1 MASFTDQTPQFNPY
15 IQQLPVEAMV
25 AVGMEKQKRYD
36 EGVQKIQQS
45 IYNVAGLKVLRPQD
59 KDYLQSQL
67 NTLGSNLKT
76 VAAGDFSN
84 YQLVNSV
91 SGMTNQIVKD
101 PIIQNAVASTE
112 RYKKQVAAG
121 EAFRKEGK
129 SSANRDWDFTREASD
144 WLNSQD
150 VNAQF
155 NGQYKQHVDVNKKVM
170 ETLKQINPNLKEGD
184 IPYAVD
190 KNGKIQWGQIADAM
204 QRTSIKEVTEG
215 QIRTAINAVL
225 DSNDLDELAS
235 QGRYEYRNFTADD
248 LKIAATENYAQT
260 KKEYAQRLGQLESQL
275 LSTTDI
281 GQQNELN
288 TAIDYYKSQLGD
300 AEKNIPGQ
308 LDQNFKNVLET
319 IPNNTDGARSKL
331 YTRNWLDQIGN
342 AFAYREIK
350 DNVLTNPL
358 KENYWK
364 TKNFELDQTKEANAQ
379 YWKKLSYALDVEKY
393 NLERAKFEA
402 ENEPNTPYFVGSGDE
417 TIDAI
422 NSLKNYSKYNDG
434 IKTQNDGILS
444 ELVRQSSS
452 IDKAANPKDILKN
465 IENYK
470 TGKYKPRDNYEKQQF
485 DKYIEN
491 SNTLANQQAIY
502 DRYEDQ
508 AYKEVTGNSKGTFG
522 GALNQQLKGINGL
535 TITLPN
541 GDKTTFSPKEIY
553 DYLKKEQV
561 KVVGKADAQQLSV
574 NPENLTTREKLLYT
588 TFAKRYQ
595 GSSSGGSKSTGISI
609 ADAVLGKIAPIAG
622 RLSQVQNEVN
632 KRVALKM
639 ASITGGFG
647 TEQTGVEFKD
657 NTAKGNFVSSLSNI
671 VQSDIKQKTGG
682 KNYEPAD
689 VLNTL
694 TKKKLE
700 DVDFQLRRQGGEY
713 ILQVT
718 DKESGETSDVP
729 VSAEFVA
736 RNKYLGQSFLSQ
748 NLDLGETMLRNSGS
762 TNIFKDY
769 THAKF
774 HNGMFG
780 GQTATGNRTVTLP
793 VVADLEERGGQTYP
807 VFRMKTKNGTIDLY
821 FPNPTDP
828 GSFETQYLPS
838 LTNDKIIQ
846 LFKTKYPNIEQ
857 LISQ

>member
-1 MASFTDQTPQFNPY
+1 MASFTDILPQFSPY
-15 IQQLPVEAMV
+15 IQELPVQAMV
-25 AVGMEKQKRYD
+25 EVGMEKQRRYD
-36 EGVQKIQQS
+36 EGVQKIQQN
-45 IYNVAGLKVLRPQD
+45 IDNVAGLAVLRDID
-59 KDYLQSQL
+59 KVYLQSKFDE
-67 NTLGSNLKT
+67 LGNKLKT

-101 PIIQNAVASTE
+101 PTIQNAVASTE

-170 ETLKQINPNLKEGD
+170 DTLKQINPNLKETD
-184 IPYAVD
+184 ITREAIVGKD
-190 KNGKIQWGQIADAM
+190 GKIQWGNILDAM
-204 QRTSIKEVTEG
+204 KRTSVKEVTEG
-215 QIRTAINAVL
+215 QIRTAINSVL
-225 DSNDLDELAS
+225 DANDLDELAS
-235 QGRYEYRNFTADD
+235 QGRYEYRNFTPDD
-248 LKIAATENYAQT
+248 LKTAATESYKLEKDTSNF
-260 KKEYAQRLGQLESQL
+260 RLEQLKSQL
-275 LSTTDI
+275 LTTTDI
-281 GQQNELN
+281 GQQNEIN
-288 TAIDYYKSQLGD
+288 SAIDYYQNK
-300 AEKNIPGQ
+300 
-308 LDQNFKNVLET
+308 LDKLDERFNNVLET
-319 IPNNTDGARSKL
+319 IPTNTDAARSQL

-350 DNVLTNPL
+350 DNILSNPE

-364 TKNFELDQTKEANAQ
+364 TKNYELDQLKEANSQ
-379 YWKKLSYALDVEKY
+379 YWKKLGYALDVEKY
-393 NLERAKFEA
+393 NFERAKFEA
-402 ENEPNTPYFVGSGDE
+402 ENAPNTPYFVGSGDE

-422 NSLKNYSKYNDG
+422 NSLKNYSQYNDG

-452 IDKAANPKDILKN
+452 IDKTANPKDILKN

-502 DRYEDQ
+502 DKYEDQ

-522 GALNQQLKGINGL
+522 GALNQQLKGVNGL

-541 GDKTTFSPKEIY
+541 GSKTTFSPREIY
-553 DYLKKEQV
+553 DYLKKEQS
-561 KVVGKADAQQLSV
+561 KIVGKADAQQLYV
-574 NPENLTTREKLLYT
+574 NPENLTTREKLLYS

-595 GSSSGGSKSTGISI
+595 GSSSAGSKSTGIAA
-609 ADAVLGKIAPIAG
+609 ADAVLGVIAPIAG

-639 ASITGGFG
+639 APITGGFG
-647 TEQTGVEFKD
+647 TEQAGVEFKD

-682 KNYEPAD
+682 KNYDPSD

-700 DVDFQLRRQGGEY
+700 DVDFQLRRQGGQY

-807 VFRMKTKNGTIDLY
+807 VFRMKTKNGTVDLY

-828 GSFETQYLPS
+828 GSFQTQYLPS

>member
-1 MASFTDQTPQFNPY
+1 MASFTDILPQFSPY
-15 IQQLPVEAMV
+15 IQELPVQAMV
-25 AVGMEKQKRYD
+25 EVGMEKQRRYD
-36 EGVQKIQQS
+36 EGVQKIQQN
-45 IYNVAGLKVLRPQD
+45 IDNVAGLAVLRDID
-59 KDYLQSQL
+59 KVYLQSKFDE
-67 NTLGSNLKT
+67 LGNKLKT

-112 RYKKQVAAG
+112 RYKKQVAVG

-170 ETLKQINPNLKEGD
+170 DTLKQINPNLKETD
-184 IPYAVD
+184 ITREAIVGKD
-190 KNGKIQWGQIADAM
+190 GKIQWGNILDAM
-204 QRTSIKEVTEG
+204 KRTSVKEVTEG

-225 DSNDLDELAS
+225 DANDFDELAS
-235 QGRYEYRNFTADD
+235 QGRYEYRNFTPDD
-248 LKIAATENYAQT
+248 LKTAATESYKLEKDTSNF
-260 KKEYAQRLGQLESQL
+260 RLEQLKSQL
-275 LSTTDI
+275 LTTTDI
-281 GQQNELN
+281 GQQNEIN
-288 TAIDYYKSQLGD
+288 SAIDYYQNK
-300 AEKNIPGQ
+300 
-308 LDQNFKNVLET
+308 LDKLDERFNNVLET
-319 IPNNTDGARSKL
+319 IPTNTDAARSQL

-350 DNVLTNPL
+350 DNILSNPE

-364 TKNFELDQTKEANAQ
+364 TKNYELDQLKEANSQ
-379 YWKKLSYALDVEKY
+379 YWKKLGYALDVEKY
-393 NLERAKFEA
+393 NFERAKFEA
-402 ENEPNTPYFVGSGDE
+402 ENAPNTPYFVGSGDE

-422 NSLKNYSKYNDG
+422 NSLKNYSQYNDG
-434 IKTQNDGILS
+434 IKTENDGILS

-452 IDKAANPKDILKN
+452 IDKTANPKDILKN

-502 DRYEDQ
+502 DKYEDQ

-522 GALNQQLKGINGL
+522 GALNQQLKGVNGL

-541 GDKTTFSPKEIY
+541 GSKTTFSPREIY
-553 DYLKKEQV
+553 DYLKKEQS
-561 KVVGKADAQQLSV
+561 KIVGKADAQQLYV
-574 NPENLTTREKLLYT
+574 NPENLTTREKLLYS

-595 GSSSGGSKSTGISI
+595 GSSSAGSKSTGIAA
-609 ADAVLGKIAPIAG
+609 ADAVLGVIAPIAG

-639 ASITGGFG
+639 APITGGFG
-647 TEQTGVEFKD
+647 TEQAGVEFKD

-671 VQSDIKQKTGG
+671 VNSDIKQKTGG
-682 KNYEPAD
+682 KNYDPSD

-694 TKKKLE
+694 TKKTLE
-700 DVDFQLRRQGGEY
+700 NVDFQLRRQGGEY

-807 VFRMKTKNGTIDLY
+807 VFRMKTKNGTVDLY

-828 GSFETQYLPS
+828 GSFQTQYLPS

>member
-1 MASFTDQTPQFNPY
+1 MASFTDILPQFSPY
-15 IQQLPVEAMV
+15 IQELPVQAMV
-25 AVGMEKQKRYD
+25 EVGMEKQRRYD
-36 EGVQKIQQS
+36 EGVQKIQQN
-45 IYNVAGLKVLRPQD
+45 IDNVAGLSVLRDID
-59 KDYLQSQL
+59 KVYLQSKFDE
-67 NTLGSNLKT
+67 LGNKLKT

-101 PIIQNAVASTE
+101 PTIQNAVASTE

-170 ETLKQINPNLKEGD
+170 DTLKQINPNLKETD
-184 IPYAVD
+184 ITREAIVGKD
-190 KNGKIQWGQIADAM
+190 GKIQWGNILDAM
-204 QRTSIKEVTEG
+204 KRTSVKEVTEG
-215 QIRTAINAVL
+215 QIRTAINSVL
-225 DSNDLDELAS
+225 DANDLDELAS
-235 QGRYEYRNFTADD
+235 QGRYEYRNFTPDD
-248 LKIAATENYAQT
+248 LKTAATESYKLEKDTSNF
-260 KKEYAQRLGQLESQL
+260 RLEQLKSQL
-275 LSTTDI
+275 LTTTDI
-281 GQQNELN
+281 GQQNEIN
-288 TAIDYYKSQLGD
+288 SAIDYYQNK
-300 AEKNIPGQ
+300 
-308 LDQNFKNVLET
+308 LDKLDERFNNVLET
-319 IPNNTDGARSKL
+319 IPTNTDAARSQL

-350 DNVLTNPL
+350 DNILSNPE

-364 TKNFELDQTKEANAQ
+364 TKNYELDQLKEANSQ
-379 YWKKLSYALDVEKY
+379 YWKKLGYALDVEKY
-393 NLERAKFEA
+393 NFERAKFEA
-402 ENEPNTPYFVGSGDE
+402 ENAPNTPYFVGSGDE

-422 NSLKNYSKYNDG
+422 NSLKNYSQYNDG

-452 IDKAANPKDILKN
+452 IDKTANPKDILKN

-502 DRYEDQ
+502 DKYEDQ

-522 GALNQQLKGINGL
+522 GALNQQLKGVNGL

-541 GDKTTFSPKEIY
+541 GSKTTFSPREIY
-553 DYLKKEQV
+553 DYLKKEQS
-561 KVVGKADAQQLSV
+561 KIVGKADAQQLYV
-574 NPENLTTREKLLYT
+574 NPENLTTREKLLYS

-595 GSSSGGSKSTGISI
+595 GSSSAGSKSTGIAA
-609 ADAVLGKIAPIAG
+609 ADAVLGVIAPIAG

-639 ASITGGFG
+639 APITGGFG
-647 TEQTGVEFKD
+647 TEQAGVEFKD

-682 KNYEPAD
+682 KNYDPSD

-700 DVDFQLRRQGGEY
+700 DVDFQLRRQGGQY

-807 VFRMKTKNGTIDLY
+807 VFRMKTKNGTVDLY

-828 GSFETQYLPS
+828 GSFQTQYLPS

>member
-1 MASFTDQTPQFNPY
+1 MASFTDILPQFSPY
-15 IQQLPVEAMV
+15 IQELPVQAMV
-25 AVGMEKQKRYD
+25 EVGMEKQRRYD
-36 EGVQKIQQS
+36 EGVQKIQQN
-45 IYNVAGLKVLRPQD
+45 IDNVAGLAVLRDID
-59 KDYLQSQL
+59 KVYLQSKFDE
-67 NTLGSNLKT
+67 LGNKLKT

-112 RYKKQVAAG
+112 RYKKQVAVG

-144 WLNSQD
+144 WLNNQD

-170 ETLKQINPNLKEGD
+170 DTLKQINPNLKETD
-184 IPYAVD
+184 ITREAIVGKD
-190 KNGKIQWGQIADAM
+190 GKIQWGNILDAM
-204 QRTSIKEVTEG
+204 KRTSVKEVTEG
-215 QIRTAINAVL
+215 QIRTAINSVL
-225 DSNDLDELAS
+225 DANDLDELAS
-235 QGRYEYRNFTADD
+235 QGRYEYRNFTPDD
-248 LKIAATENYAQT
+248 LKTAATESYKLEKDTSNF
-260 KKEYAQRLGQLESQL
+260 RLEQLKSQL
-275 LSTTDI
+275 LTTTDI
-281 GQQNELN
+281 GQQNEIN
-288 TAIDYYKSQLGD
+288 SAIDYYQNK
-300 AEKNIPGQ
+300 
-308 LDQNFKNVLET
+308 LDKLDERFNNVLET
-319 IPNNTDGARSKL
+319 IPTNTDAARSQL

-350 DNVLTNPL
+350 DNILSNPE

-364 TKNFELDQTKEANAQ
+364 TKNYELDQLKEANSQ
-379 YWKKLSYALDVEKY
+379 YWKKLGYALDVEKY
-393 NLERAKFEA
+393 NFERAKFEA
-402 ENEPNTPYFVGSGDE
+402 ENAPNTPYFVGSGDE

-422 NSLKNYSKYNDG
+422 NSLKNYSQYNDG
-434 IKTQNDGILS
+434 IKTENDGILS

-452 IDKAANPKDILKN
+452 IDKTANPKDILKN

-502 DRYEDQ
+502 DKYEDQ

-522 GALNQQLKGINGL
+522 GALNQQLKGVNGL

-541 GDKTTFSPKEIY
+541 GSKTTFSPREIY
-553 DYLKKEQV
+553 DYLKKEQS
-561 KVVGKADAQQLSV
+561 KIVGKADAQQLYV
-574 NPENLTTREKLLYT
+574 NPENLTSREKLLYS

-595 GSSSGGSKSTGISI
+595 GSSSAGSKSTGIAA
-609 ADAVLGKIAPIAG
+609 ADAVLGVIAPIAG

-639 ASITGGFG
+639 APITGGFG
-647 TEQTGVEFKD
+647 TEQAGVEFKD

-671 VQSDIKQKTGG
+671 VNSDIKQKTGG
-682 KNYEPAD
+682 KNYDPSD

-700 DVDFQLRRQGGEY
+700 DVDFQLRRQGGQY

-807 VFRMKTKNGTIDLY
+807 VFRMKTKNGTVDLY

-828 GSFETQYLPS
+828 GSFQTQYLPS